1 MIYFDYIRLQEHYP
15 EVAEECKALDAPFF
29 MPAGSTM
36 QEEIQEPIGS
46 CYFRVIGYESNGTLC
61 SRTSMLYY

>member
-1 MIYFDYIRLQEHYP
+1 MIYFDYVRLQEYFP
-15 EVAEECKALDAPFF
+15 EAVEECKVLDAPFF

-46 CYFRVIGYESNGTLC
+46 CYFQVVGYDSYSTFC
-61 SRTSMLYY
+61 SRAHYIYY